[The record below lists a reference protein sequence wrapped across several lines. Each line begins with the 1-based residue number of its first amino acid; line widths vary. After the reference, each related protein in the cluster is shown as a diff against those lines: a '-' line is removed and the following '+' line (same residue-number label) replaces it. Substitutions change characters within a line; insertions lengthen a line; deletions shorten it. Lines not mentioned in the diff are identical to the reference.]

1 MKVPLQFLII
11 ATNLALCA
19 IMLVRGIFKPYPCLC
34 RYAFFQVC
42 ASVVSL
48 VAYEVTGDAA
58 YAVIYYLLIFA
69 GNILAAFVSAE
80 IAGKLLGP
88 NGALPGWVTIK
99 LMSWIGLGIAAALAV
114 AVLLMCSNYGSSWAR
129 AMVTVEQWMAGT
141 LWVAFSV
148 ILIFWRTLK
157 VFRRQT
163 RAASICLGFVLYFTV
178 SIFAVFV
185 RGHKVP
191 AELAEAAKHAGMIAY
206 LIMLLWWT
214 GVLLMPAPV
223 FEKATAEQKEQVLDE
238 FEETQQAAGRVAI
251 ASR

>member
-1 MKVPLQFLII
+1 MTILFELAII
-11 ATNLALCA
+11 AANLALCSVLNLRR
-19 IMLVRGIFKPYPCLC
+19 IYESYPRL
-34 RYAFFQVC
+34 YGYVFFQAFAAA
-42 ASVVSL
+42 ASLIV
-48 VAYEVTGDAA
+48 YVTHFSVT
-58 YAVIYYLLIFA
+58 YVITYYMLIFFGGICAAMTA
-69 GNILAAFVSAE
+69 GELS
-80 IAGKLLGP
+80 GKLLGP
-88 NGALPGWVTIK
+88 RGALPAWVTARLLIF
-99 LMSWIGLGIAAALAV
+99 MGTGMAAALTAAGV
-114 AVLLMCSNYGSSWAR
+114 FYASRGGNITRALMTA
-129 AMVTVEQWMAGT
+129 EQWMSGA

-191 AELAEAAKHAGMIAY
+191 AELTEAAKHAGMIAY

-238 FEETQQAAGRVAI
+238 FEQTQQAAGRVAI